1 MPYQLWRSPCVVR
14 APEVSDVK
22 KYEVDFTFSLAG
34 ELDAGNGVPG
44 QFPLGDAVDSIV
56 VIAPH

>member
-1 MPYQLWRSPCVVR
+1 MVR